1 MRKNIICVFLLIMG
15 FKLLAQDI
23 PYKLSF
29 TINGEKQELNNN
41 FTLYFV
47 HIKDGEKIIYIPK
60 TQNDTFYLSNIL
72 SEDEKPFEEWEFYY
86 WIIEYKNII
95 YIIHYGKLLFFEDP
109 VNMKIVFE
117 SVPFDKEKWKDDC
130 PCNWNKNDNFKGA
143 IRVSWTVPSIG
154 MRTCK
159 DIIDLKY
166 YFKEGKELLS
176 LPTHSKKSKCCIKS
190 KQKTD
195 NNPNGWGV
203 WE

>member
-1 MRKNIICVFLLIMG
+1 MG
-15 FKLLAQDI
+15 FRLLGQDI

-47 HIKDGEKIIYIPK
+47 HIKDGEKIIYIPRI
-60 TQNDTFYLSNIL
+60 QNDTFYLSSIL
-72 SEDEKPFEEWEFYY
+72 SEDEKQHEERADYY
-86 WIIEYKNII
+86 WILKYKKNI
-95 YIIHYGKLLFFEDP
+95 YIITYGTLMFFEDP
-109 VNMKIVFE
+109 VDMKIVFE
-117 SVPFDKEKWKDDC
+117 TVSYDKFNKEKWTGSYSPTNLTKIQEYQ
-130 PCNWNKNDNFKGA
+130 G
-143 IRVSWTVPSIG
+143 IIHVSWTVPSGGIL
-154 MRTCK
+154 TTQK
-159 DIIDLKY
+159 LVDLKY

-195 NNPNGWGV
+195 TNPNGWGV

>member
-1 MRKNIICVFLLIMG
+1 MG
-15 FKLLAQDI
+15 FRLLGQDI
-23 PYKLSF
+23 TYKLSF

-47 HIKDGEKIIYIPK
+47 HVKDGEKIIYIPRI
-60 TQNDTFYLSNIL
+60 QNDTFYLSNIL
-72 SEDEKPFEEWEFYY
+72 LEDEKPFEEWEFYY
-86 WIIEYKNII
+86 WIIKYKNKI
-95 YIIHYGKLLFFEDP
+95 YIIDYGKFMFFEDP
-109 VNMKIVFE
+109 VDIKIVFE
-117 SVPFDKEKWKDDC
+117 SVPFDKEKWRDDC
-130 PCNWNKNDNFKGA
+130 PSNWNKNENFQGA

-154 MRTCK
+154 IRTCK

-176 LPTHSKKSKCCIKS
+176 LPTHSKKRRCCIKS

-195 NNPNGWGV
+195 TNPNGWGV